1 MQTVLP
7 SLEETLR
14 QPFYRQYM
22 FHPSNSERP
31 CRKAQALGFTTASRV
46 PRPRLKMWCCS
57 PTVARHHASITSN
70 LHAGLIRSRRD
81 DDSFVF
87 SYDARI
93 SGRIFW
99 ARGLCFGE
107 GSHRVLVCCG
117 EPAKTGTAQAPIP
130 IPAPSPDSGFPGDH
144 PARDRVL
151 PPGQRS
157 ANARRSATSLH
168 DEFLKKS
175 SSANGSS
182 TPGHSAWAIVVTAGR
197 ARAGESRS
205 V

>member
-7 SLEETLR
+7 SLEEALR

-31 CRKAQALGFTTASRV
+31 CRKAQALGFTAASRV

-70 LHAGLIRSRRD
+70 LHAGLIRGRRD

-107 GSHRVLVCCG
+107 GSHRVLVAV
-117 EPAKTGTAQAPIP
+117 ENRPK
-130 IPAPSPDSGFPGDH
+130 
-144 PARDRVL
+144 PARRKPRFRFRLRAPTLDFPATT
-151 PPGQRS
+151 PP
-157 ANARRSATSLH
+157 ATACYRQGK
-168 DEFLKKS
+168 EVP
-175 SSANGSS
+175 
-182 TPGHSAWAIVVTAGR
+182 T
-197 ARAGESRS
+197 RAG
-205 V
+205 VQQVYTTTF